1 MPRMVGIAE
10 RCCAAWLKE
19 GPGVSGFEK
28 AKEYTFRVR
37 PLQGYTMH
45 CVHMSIEVARPNDDA
60 CLLSR

>member
-1 MPRMVGIAE
+1 MPQMVGIAE

-37 PLQGYTMH
+37 PLQESHHALCADVYQECAAERRRMP
-45 CVHMSIEVARPNDDA
+45 AQ
-60 CLLSR
+60 